1 MFLFS
6 EKLAVKMG
14 IAHTTALY
22 RHFLL
27 YNIFIQNES
36 VFTRFSQKT
45 FPYRKEIPIFTFFS
59 KCVLIIYTHFSRRL
73 DGKTNLT
80 PLFFLA

>member
-1 MFLFS
+1 MD
-6 EKLAVKMG
+6 

-27 YNIFIQNES
+27 YNIFIQIES
-36 VFTRFSQKT
+36 IFTYFSQKT
-45 FPYRKEIPIFTFFS
+45 FPYRKENPLFAFFP
-59 KCVLIIYTHFSRRL
+59 KCVLLIYNHFSHRL

-80 PLFFLA
+80 PLFFFL